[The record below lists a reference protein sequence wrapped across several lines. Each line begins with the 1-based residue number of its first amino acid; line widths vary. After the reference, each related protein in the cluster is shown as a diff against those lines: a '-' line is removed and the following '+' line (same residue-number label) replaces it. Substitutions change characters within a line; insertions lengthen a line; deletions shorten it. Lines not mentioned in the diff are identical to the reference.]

1 MEIIIIFLCGLV
13 SGIAIQKYIGINN
26 LLDQL
31 WQKIDQHIISRFKK

>member
-1 MEIIIIFLCGLV
+1 MEIIIIFLGLA

-31 WQKIDQHIISRFKK
+31 WQK